1 MGIKEY
7 NTKELG
13 RDLVKEGLRSH
24 WGSFE
29 KGLGQMS
36 IQKVILKFEE
46 GDQKGERDKTQ
57 GTFAITHLKEVL
69 MWLDCQAL
77 GGNQVDFSGP
87 RGFMKKRNKVT
98 KKICD
103 GALPT
108 VPLHFRFRT
117 SRWTSCAYPILARQF
132 CVAIP
137 FFDCFSH
144 HICNEPQHSCIFG
157 INRTWITADTRV
169 LFGIGK
175 KGTFH
180 CIQHELNLLFWPH
193 SNSAE
198 PVYLYLLTT
207 FPEHILC
214 LSLITLL

>member
-13 RDLVKEGLRSH
+13 RYLVKEGLRSH

-29 KGLGQMS
+29 KGLGKMS

-46 GDQKGERDKTQ
+46 VDQKCERDKTQ

-87 RGFMKKRNKVT
+87 RGFMKKRNKGT

-117 SRWTSCAYPILARQF
+117 SRRTSCAYPILARQSALPSHSLTATHITSAMSHNTPASLELIEHWSQQTLVYCLEWEKMNFLLHTTWTEPPFLTTFKF
-132 CVAIP
+132 CRPCVSIY
-137 FFDCFSH
+137 
-144 HICNEPQHSCIFG
+144 
-157 INRTWITADTRV
+157 V
-169 LFGIGK
+169 
-175 KGTFH
+175 
-180 CIQHELNLLFWPH
+180 
-193 SNSAE
+193 
-198 PVYLYLLTT
+198 LTT

>member
-13 RDLVKEGLRSH
+13 RDLVKEGLRNH

-77 GGNQVDFSGP
+77 GGNKVDFSGP
-87 RGFMKKRNKVT
+87 RGFLKKQ
-98 KKICD
+98 KKEQRKSVMEPC
-103 GALPT
+103 
-108 VPLHFRFRT
+108 PLYHFTFDLGQAGER
-117 SRWTSCAYPILARQF
+117 LAH
-132 CVAIP
+132 IP
-137 FFDCFSH
+137 S
-144 HICNEPQHSCIFG
+144 
-157 INRTWITADTRV
+157 
-169 LFGIGK
+169 
-175 KGTFH
+175 
-180 CIQHELNLLFWPH
+180 
-193 SNSAE
+193 
-198 PVYLYLLTT
+198 
-207 FPEHILC
+207 
-214 LSLITLL
+214 

>member
-1 MGIKEY
+1 M
-7 NTKELG
+7 
-13 RDLVKEGLRSH
+13 
-24 WGSFE
+24 
-29 KGLGQMS
+29 
-36 IQKVILKFEE
+36 
-46 GDQKGERDKTQ
+46 
-57 GTFAITHLKEVL
+57 L